1 MLIAYLHVLYNHYI
15 TIVGIQRK
23 INISN
28 DRFFFLVNK
37 SSVSRRKAS
46 GNIRCKIKS
55 LIGSFKRLSDLFYL
69 IDLFDRPKQ
78 HLFILLNLIALS
90 DI

>member
-1 MLIAYLHVLYNHYI
+1 MSVFRN
-15 TIVGIQRK
+15 

-28 DRFFFLVNK
+28 DRLFFWVNK

-55 LIGSFKRLSDLFYL
+55 LIGSFKRMSDLSYS
-69 IDLFDRPKQ
+69 IDLFDRPKP

>member
-1 MLIAYLHVLYNHYI
+1 MSVF
-15 TIVGIQRK
+15 RK

-28 DRFFFLVNK
+28 DRLFFFLVNK

-55 LIGSFKRLSDLFYL
+55 LIGSFKRMSDLFYL
-69 IDLFDRPKQ
+69 IDLFDRPKP